1 MIRFDPFDDN
11 GVWVNNGHIM
21 LDPQH
26 LSKGVAYAREHRCTH
41 IGIYDFIRARHHV
54 DLSFLLEMP
63 YVRSFQLDCGLADS
77 VDLTPLYH
85 LPRLRSLHICG
96 QVKEVDLSRFPCL
109 KRLECLFQPGVM
121 FSSTTIT
128 SLKVAGAPRLDFLF
142 WASQCDDYPADLLQ
156 RQ

>member
-41 IGIYDFIRARHHV
+41 IGIYDFTRARHHV

-85 LPRLRSLHICG
+85 LPRLCSLHICG
-96 QVKEVDLSRFPCL
+96 Q
-109 KRLECLFQPGVM
+109 
-121 FSSTTIT
+121 
-128 SLKVAGAPRLDFLF
+128 
-142 WASQCDDYPADLLQ
+142 
-156 RQ
+156 

>member
-63 YVRSFQLDCGLADS
+63 YVRSSIAAWLIPWTSHRSITFRGCVACTYVG
-77 VDLTPLYH
+77 
-85 LPRLRSLHICG
+85 RLR
-96 QVKEVDLSRFPCL
+96 K
-109 KRLECLFQPGVM
+109 
-121 FSSTTIT
+121 
-128 SLKVAGAPRLDFLF
+128 
-142 WASQCDDYPADLLQ
+142 
-156 RQ
+156 